1 MSLLPTLLGL
11 AVTADLKTRDEPI
24 TGVRGA
30 LLATYLFAVVM
41 VATTLPTPLY
51 AIYAARLS
59 LQPLMIAVIYAVYA
73 IGVVAALLCF
83 GRLADQVGR
92 KPVLLAAVA
101 LSAISGVV
109 FMATNDLP
117 GLFAGRLLSGLS
129 AGLVTGAA
137 TAYISELDGHHPRG
151 GLLATVANM
160 GGLGLGPLIAGV
172 LAEHGPAPTTLPYGV
187 GVALL
192 IPALLVLRV
201 PDTVKPQRS
210 TGVRDWFRP
219 QGVGVPSELRAPFT
233 AAAIGGFVG
242 FALLGFIT
250 ALVGSFLANG
260 LSDHSHQTAG
270 VVSFLVFAAAATAQV
285 GAGQLSPHRAS
296 LIGLAI
302 VPLGLGLVT
311 AALPTRSLALFV
323 IGALI
328 GGFGVGFAFHAGV
341 VSITARAPDER
352 RGEVL
357 STFFV
362 VAYVGLTVPVVGAGL
377 LITDATLFV
386 ATLTLAMVVA
396 TLAAIAGGLLLRL
409 RQGADT
415 ATG

>member
-1 MSLLPTLLGL
+1 M
-11 AVTADLKTRDEPI
+11 TADLKTRDEPI

-109 FMATNDLP
+109 FMATNDLT

-137 TAYISELDGHHPRG
+137 TAYISELDGHHARG

-311 AALPTRSLALFV
+311 AALP
-323 IGALI
+323 
-328 GGFGVGFAFHAGV
+328 
-341 VSITARAPDER
+341 AR
-352 RGEVL
+352 
-357 STFFV
+357 
-362 VAYVGLTVPVVGAGL
+362 
-377 LITDATLFV
+377 
-386 ATLTLAMVVA
+386 
-396 TLAAIAGGLLLRL
+396 
-409 RQGADT
+409 
-415 ATG
+415 